1 MPLSRPRLISSWV
14 AQLVAAAILGVAG
27 FAKLSGAEDSVT
39 LFSFLGVEPWG
50 RYLVG
55 GLEAIATVLL
65 LMPRTALAG
74 AGLGALL
81 MLGALATHL
90 LKIGVMYGGNPDLFL
105 MAWTVLAACLTTAW
119 CRRSAAE

>member
-1 MPLSRPRLISSWV
+1 MPLSRPRLVASWV
-14 AQLVAAAILGVAG
+14 AQLVAAAILGMAG

-55 GLEAIATVLL
+55 ALEGLATLL
-65 LMPRTALAG
+65 LLVPKTALAG
-74 AGLGALL
+74 AGLGALV
-81 MLGALATHL
+81 MLGALATHI

-105 MAWTVLAACLTTAW
+105 MAWTGLAACLMTAW
-119 CRRSAAE
+119 CRRSASE